1 MGKLVNLKEETLKV
15 MMKHG
20 YCLDD
25 VLGMKVL
32 YGDLFLG
39 DEFEDEEDVCKLI
52 VDDVAD
58 FDKLDIDYDNG
69 YGHQYVM
76 GWIVFKDKTWLE
88 RVEYDGSEW
97 WAYRKCPM

>member
-1 MGKLVNLKEETLKV
+1 MLVNLEAETL
-15 MMKHG
+15 MAMKNHG

-25 VLGMKVL
+25 VLGMNVL
-32 YGDLFLG
+32 YEDLWLG
-39 DEFEDEEDVCKLI
+39 DEFEDKEHVRSLK
-52 VDDVAD
+52 VDDVSD

-69 YGHQYVM
+69 YGHQYVS

-88 RVEYDGSEW
+88 RVEYDGSEC